1 MKKVIGLLGILLL
14 AGGLGWAQDTK
25 SLRLGDLARQVRAAR
40 AQRNLSQV
48 PYFTNDTLPRDTGG
62 ISVLGASRAAVSA
75 EGEKGA
81 AGAAAAG
88 SEKPDC
94 DEACWRGK
102 FREKRE
108 QIATAQRELDI
119 LQREFNLARTQYY
132 QDPNQAVLVWLIHGE
147 SRMSRF
153 FHPYTGEDLGHSQT
167 LGYRAVSWIIDL
179 HDNLLYERKGRVAN
193 GIGAI
198 FATLLALT
206 GAVIWWPGL
215 KKWPR
220 SLILD
225 WKARGALFH
234 WSLHS
239 MLGFWFFAFVLL
251 WGVSGIY
258 LAFPTP
264 FDAFVERLDPIE
276 EASTVPRLGD
286 TALYWLTRL
295 HFGRWGGLLTKTLWT
310 LFGLVPA
317 ALFITGTYMWW
328 CRSLRPSLDSRKEPA
343 GAASASSVPVESK
356 TPLTGT
362 PA

>member
-1 MKKVIGLLGILLL
+1 MTLLDRWLRQPQSVWARKALFQVHLWTGIGLGIYVLVISISGSAVVYRNELLRMF
-14 AGGLGWAQDTK
+14 ANPAPTFTGPGE
-25 SLRLGDLARQVRAAR
+25 RLTPEAVEQSAKRSFPDHDVDRV
-40 AQRNLSQV
+40 
-48 PYFTNDTLPRDTGG
+48 LP
-62 ISVLGASRAAVSA
+62 
-75 EGEKGA
+75 
-81 AGAAAAG
+81 
-88 SEKPDC
+88 
-94 DEACWRGK
+94 GK
-102 FREKRE
+102 
-108 QIATAQRELDI
+108 
-119 LQREFNLARTQYY
+119 
-132 QDPNQAVLVWLIHGE
+132 DPNQAVLVWLIHGE